1 MDRSGFEG
9 HGFKD
14 QGHSNGGGIPIDDSK
29 STVIDSFCLPHI
41 SSGFVFSSV
50 FYVILYTAVKAYY
63 HVYTE

>member
-1 MDRSGFEG
+1 MGSKIKVTAMAEA
-9 HGFKD
+9 
-14 QGHSNGGGIPIDDSK
+14 QIDDSK

-50 FYVILYTAVKAYY
+50 FYVILYTAVKDYY